1 MNALTKNQAAS
12 REKTLLA
19 ALLLSMWAPLAT
31 GYAVVMSQSMTQV
44 ADFVRRSVELV
55 ALAISWW
62 AFRWLGRTADL
73 EEEQQARMER
83 TANLSVA
90 VALYVSGIVMV
101 ILSLVRISSYQ
112 PGGNVYPGLVI
123 ALLGL
128 ITNVWFWR
136 RYTRLTH
143 EQYSSIIDA
152 QRQLYRAKSGVD
164 VAVLVAL
171 AAVAIAPA
179 HPVTRY
185 VDVLGSLAVAGY
197 LLWIG
202 MRAARTAMNQAP
214 VSGLVASEE

>member
-1 MNALTKNQAAS
+1 MNSLTQDQAAR

-31 GYAVVMSQSMTQV
+31 GYAVIMSQSMTQV

-55 ALAISWW
+55 ALAVSWW
-62 AFRWLGRTADL
+62 VFRRLGRTADL
-73 EEEQQARMER
+73 DDDQQARMER

-101 ILSLVRISSYQ
+101 ILSLVRISSYL

-128 ITNVWFWR
+128 VTNAWFWR
-136 RYTRLTH
+136 RYVRLTR

-152 QRQLYRAKSGVD
+152 QRQLYRAKSAVD

-171 AAVAIAPA
+171 ATVAIAPA

-197 LLWIG
+197 LLWSG
-202 MRAARTAMNQAP
+202 MRAARTATNQAT

>member
-1 MNALTKNQAAS
+1 VNSLTRGQAAS

-73 EEEQQARMER
+73 DDDQQARMER

-90 VALYVSGIVMV
+90 IALYVSGVVMV
-101 ILSLVRISSYQ
+101 ILSLSRVSHYE

-123 ALLGL
+123 AVLGL
-128 ITNVWFWR
+128 ITNAWFWR
-136 RYTRLTH
+136 RYARLTR

-152 QRQLYRAKSGVD
+152 QRQLYRAKSAVD
-164 VAVLVAL
+164 VAVLLAL

-185 VDVLGSLAVAGY
+185 VDVLGSFVVAGY
-197 LLWIG
+197 LLWSG

-214 VSGLVASEE
+214 VSGLVHSEE